1 MCCGST
7 SNDYAGTGHE
17 GAGDAGDRIA
27 TAGLILELRRR
38 GIRDN
43 RVLSALERVPR
54 QLFLSANNHVLAYAD
69 RALPIEC
76 GQTISAPSVVALMTE
91 ALAIEPNSRVLE
103 VGTGSGYQT
112 AILARLAEHVYTVE
126 RYRTLME
133 LAEQRLAT
141 LRIANVTFT
150 LGDGFDGL
158 AEKGPFERIMVT
170 AAAPEIPEK
179 LTDQLVSHGIMVIP
193 VGPAGGVQQLL
204 KVTRRGSRFEEERLC
219 AVRFVPLVPGV
230 AGRL

>member
-1 MCCGST
+1 MTDNGENGLHDT
-7 SNDYAGTGHE
+7 D
-17 GAGDAGDRIA
+17 DDDRVA
-27 TAGLILELRRR
+27 TAELILELRRQ

-43 RVLSALERVPR
+43 KVLSALERVPR
-54 QLFLSANNHVLAYAD
+54 RLFLSANSHVLAYAD

-76 GQTISAPSVVALMTE
+76 GQTISAPSIVALMTQALSVE
-91 ALAIEPNSRVLE
+91 ATNRVLE

-112 AILARLAEHVYTVE
+112 AILARLAEHVFTLE

-141 LRIANVTFT
+141 LRISNVTFT
-150 LGDGFDGL
+150 LGDGFEGL
-158 AEKGPFERIMVT
+158 SEKAPFDRIMVT
-170 AAAPEIPEK
+170 AAAPEMPET
-179 LTDQLVSHGIMVIP
+179 LANQLVSHGIMVIP
-193 VGPAGGVQQLL
+193 VGPPGGIQQLI